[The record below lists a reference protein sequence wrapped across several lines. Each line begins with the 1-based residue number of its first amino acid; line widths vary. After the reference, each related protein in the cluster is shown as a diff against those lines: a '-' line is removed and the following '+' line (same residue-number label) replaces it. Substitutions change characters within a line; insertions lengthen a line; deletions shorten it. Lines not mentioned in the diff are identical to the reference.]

1 MQIVSD
7 LLTIIIIVAIVAATI
22 AGLGTVID
30 AVARRLEGVLSI
42 SIHG

>member
-22 AGLGTVID
+22 AGLGIVID